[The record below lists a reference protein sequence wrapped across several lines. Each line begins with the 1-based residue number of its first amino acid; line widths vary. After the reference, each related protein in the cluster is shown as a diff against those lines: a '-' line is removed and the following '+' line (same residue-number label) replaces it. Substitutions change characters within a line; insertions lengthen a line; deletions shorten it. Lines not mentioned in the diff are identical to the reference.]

1 MTFLIGLTGS
11 IGMGKTTTAKIF
23 EKFGCN
29 CWNADKAVELL
40 YRKGGEAVSPI
51 SRMFPEAIKNGSV
64 SKDVL
69 REVVL
74 KDYEKLYSLE
84 KIIHPLVE
92 KDRLSFIKRQT
103 GKVSVLDIPLLFE
116 TGAEKSVDAVVC
128 VFIDSEEQKSRVLSR
143 KVMTEEQFMQIL
155 RKQLPIK
162 TKMEK
167 SDYVIKTESL
177 DSVRAQVLEILK
189 EICKKQK
196 YA

>member
-11 IGMGKTTTAKIF
+11 IGMGKTTTSKIF

-29 CWNADKAVELL
+29 CWNADKAVERL

-51 SRMFPEAIKNGSV
+51 SRMFPGEIKNGSV

-74 KDYEKLYSLE
+74 KDHEKLYSLE

-143 KVMTEEQFMQIL
+143 KAMTEEQFMQIL

-167 SDYVIKTESL
+167 SDYIIKTESL

>member
-29 CWNADKAVELL
+29 CWNADNAVERL